1 MPTQNQPPTL
11 ADVVG
16 NGIVLN
22 NVNPVRIDPIR
33 VDPDDDLNDPD
44 TYTMYERESFIRPWM
59 TQQNLKINITEE
71 QAQELISAALS
82 RETLDGIDLQT
93 LDKTMETI
101 MSAVVLD
108 WDKRGT
114 HIINEIFALEAGAR
128 AGYIPPIPG
137 QVIYTAASDIIP
149 AAAAWLRGKAS
160 SDELFAAIAYTYHPG
175 FQVFAVRNSAQWDTF
190 ASAVN
195 LYASTRPG
203 VTPETM
209 QMFNQLTAQHID
221 TDIALPLRLQNHNS
235 IDGAPDGFARILLE
249 RARNSDWIDPD
260 NYAVFD
266 MDASQMLLPEAFVII
281 NIERLAQATPKQVN
295 TLFETLDRAMRGPA
309 PIISDKQLNRLDAVE
324 RAKTQAR
331 QNMRYTKSNDIAR
344 AKSYR
349 FSKTAPTP
357 KIQTARIKKAVEH
370 MGRVNRSHNVQL
382 TSKATFTRSNRRQ
395 PENPDRAGRTH
406 IANYMP
412 DIHVY
417 VDRSGSISY
426 EQYCSSL
433 MAIASL
439 ANKLN
444 VDLYVTM
451 FSTWL
456 SQTHLLKTRGRTGAQ
471 IMHDIQRLPNLYGG
485 TEYQIV
491 YDYINA
497 SKTRSKQCS
506 IMITDFE
513 YLPHATWIRHPKHL
527 FYMPCSKLDWHDI
540 IYDAK
545 NFAKAM
551 ARFEPNIAARML
563 L

>member
-1 MPTQNQPPTL
+1 MPTNNQIPTL
-11 ADVVG
+11 ADVIA

-33 VDPDDDLNDPD
+33 IDPDDDLNDPD
-44 TYTMYERESFIRPWM
+44 TYTMYERESFIRPWTM
-59 TQQNLKINITEE
+59 QRNLKTNISEE
-71 QAQELISAALS
+71 QTQELIHATLN
-82 RETLDGIDLQT
+82 REDLDNISLQT

-101 MSAVVLD
+101 MSAVCLD
-108 WDKRGT
+108 WDKRGE
-114 HIINEIFALEAGAR
+114 HIINEIFALQAGAR
-128 AGYIPPIPG
+128 VGYIPPIPG
-137 QVIYTAASDIIP
+137 QVIYTAASDVIP
-149 AAAAWLRGKAS
+149 TAAAWLRGKAS

-190 ASAVN
+190 ANAVN

-221 TDIALPLRLQNHNS
+221 TDIALPLRLQNQNS

-260 NYAVFD
+260 NYAMFD
-266 MDASQMLLPEAFVII
+266 MDAAQMLLPEAFVII

-324 RAKTQAR
+324 RAKAQAR

-370 MGRVNRSHNVQL
+370 MGRVNRSHNVQM

>member
-1 MPTQNQPPTL
+1 MPTNNQPPTL
-11 ADVVG
+11 ADVIN

-22 NVNPVRIDPIR
+22 NINPVRIDPIR

-44 TYTMYERESFIRPWM
+44 TYAMYERESLIRPWM
-59 TQQNLKINITEE
+59 MQRGLTTNITDD
-71 QAQELISAALS
+71 QAQELVSAALS
-82 RETLDGIDLQT
+82 RKDLDGIDLQT

-101 MSAVVLD
+101 MSAVCLD
-108 WDKRGT
+108 WDKRGN

-137 QVIYTAASDIIP
+137 QVIYTAANDVIP
-149 AAAAWLRGKAS
+149 TAAAWLRSKAS
-160 SDELFAAIAYTYHPG
+160 SDELFASIAYTYHPG
-175 FQVFAVRNSAQWDTF
+175 FQVFAVRSSAVWNTF
-190 ASAVN
+190 ANAVG

-209 QMFNQLTAQHID
+209 QMFNQLTTQHID
-221 TDIALPLRLQNHNS
+221 TDIALPLRLQNQNS
-235 IDGAPDGFARILLE
+235 TDGAPDSFARILLE
-249 RARNSDWIDPD
+249 RARNSDQIDPD
-260 NYAVFD
+260 NYAMFD

-281 NIERLAQATPKQVN
+281 NVERLAQATPKQVN
-295 TLFETLDRAMRGPA
+295 ALFETLDRAMRGA
-309 PIISDKQLNRLDAVE
+309 VPIISDKQLNRLDAVE
-324 RAKTQAR
+324 RAKAQAQ
-331 QNMRYTKSNDIAR
+331 QNMRYTKSKDIGR
-344 AKSYR
+344 AKSVR

-357 KIQTARIKKAVEH
+357 KIQTTRIKKAVEH
-370 MGRVNRSHNVQL
+370 MGKVNRSHNVQM

-456 SQTHLLKTRGRTGAQ
+456 SQTHLLKTRGRTQAQ
-471 IMHDIQRLPNLYGG
+471 IMHDIQRLPNLNGG
-485 TEYQIV
+485 TEYQVV
-491 YDYINA
+491 YDYINQ

>member
-1 MPTQNQPPTL
+1 MPTNNQPPTL
-11 ADVVG
+11 ADVVN

-22 NVNPVRIDPIR
+22 NINPVRIDPIR

-44 TYTMYERESFIRPWM
+44 TYAMYERESLIRPWM
-59 TQQNLKINITEE
+59 MQRGLTTNITEE
-71 QAQELISAALS
+71 QAQELVSAALL
-82 RETLDGIDLQT
+82 REDLDGIDLQT

-101 MSAVVLD
+101 MSAVCLD
-108 WDKRGT
+108 WDKRGN

-137 QVIYTAASDIIP
+137 QVIYTAASDVIP
-149 AAAAWLRGKAS
+149 TAAAWLRGKAS

-190 ASAVN
+190 ANAVN

-221 TDIALPLRLQNHNS
+221 TDIALPLRLQNQNS

-260 NYAVFD
+260 NYAMFD
-266 MDASQMLLPEAFVII
+266 MDAAQMLLPEAFVII

-324 RAKTQAR
+324 RAKAQAR

-370 MGRVNRSHNVQL
+370 MGRVNRSHNVQM